1 MSIIHIYDNSS
12 KIVFAAY
19 PDGEI
24 KKLNDKGADLY
35 IMGDSYY
42 IQFKLYLDS
51 SGNEIT
57 RLYAPIPSASID
69 WEEIMESEWSKD
81 YEPYRENVTVLD
93 KHEDSCDFF
102 KIYNNIEEF
111 SIVEEYSDDCR
122 TFWQWDQYTL
132 SVWNSRLYIVSD
144 DTGKI
149 ISALIAPNTDLQLG
163 DGDSIAYRL
172 NNNTVIL
179 ENCGDVCSVVII
191 KCQD

>member
-57 RLYAPIPSASID
+57 RLYI
-69 WEEIMESEWSKD
+69 
-81 YEPYRENVTVLD
+81 
-93 KHEDSCDFF
+93 F
-102 KIYNNIEEF
+102 
-111 SIVEEYSDDCR
+111 
-122 TFWQWDQYTL
+122 
-132 SVWNSRLYIVSD
+132 SD